1 VSRITAGRYAE
12 TVRRYV
18 GHRVDA
24 LRLVA
29 SVEGKHGSGVILTED
44 ARQHPGI
51 LGVAAID
58 SLGES
63 GHLAL
68 DRAEVTALRDAL
80 TAWLETPTPP
90 EPGTCGHVGPR
101 GRPCTDPAGHAGDD
115 LTGESHG
122 DGSVFR
128 WLVRPPDRFPETDV
142 TVPPPL

>member
-1 VSRITAGRYAE
+1 VTYTAKDHADAVQRYGADSR
-12 TVRRYV
+12 
-18 GHRVDA
+18 GH
-24 LRLVA
+24 LSLVA
-29 SVEGKHGSGVILTED
+29 LIEGGHGSGLVLSSVSD
-44 ARQHPGI
+44 RPDV
-51 LGVAAID
+51 LGLAAID
-58 SLGES
+58 SQG
-63 GHLAL
+63 GQAGLAL
-68 DRAEVTALRDAL
+68 SVPEVTAARDAL

-90 EPGTCGHVGPR
+90 EPGTCGHIGPR